1 MGSAG
6 SGKQHAMNISDTHA
20 TLHIQRS
27 TPLAVAGR
35 WSLIAGQLLLGL
47 VISAYLA
54 YFVAHTW
61 LVLRYPYP
69 LDYGEGPLLTQVDLL
84 RTSLPIWELYGDPA
98 EPPYVVVNYP
108 PLYPLLA
115 IALSRLT
122 DTVLLAG
129 RLLALLATLGCVG
142 ALTLLTA
149 NLARF
154 SGVRFFLPMIF
165 LAMPIVREWAVSMR
179 VDMLGICLGLWGLV
193 TLQLAVRAGQPVADA
208 PLAVHETTWKVHGP
222 RAWAVLAGILFLLTL
237 YTKPS
242 LIAAPS
248 AGLAWLAL
256 LVLQP
261 AHRRPAAARSTFLI
275 VMLILSIGG
284 ALLFG
289 LLHQASAG
297 WFALHVVGANA
308 NRWDGNLAR
317 AFWTDVVRLHWPL
330 ALAALLSGLII
341 ILSQIKSRTCYL
353 LPIFYTLGGIVT
365 ALGVG
370 KVGAYTN
377 YFLELY
383 AGLIWMAGAGY
394 GFLAL
399 GRREA
404 HLPSAVAPTE
414 QLPSSGWASLTGR
427 WALLIL
433 LIGTLAYY
441 PPTWSPTTLHRAGL
455 LEPSSPRMAFGQ
467 YNLWHDTQRE
477 AIVLAALERVHA
489 ALTAEIRAAGPV
501 IFTDIPGVAAQADRI
516 SRYQAFEQRQLLEQ
530 GYLEQ
535 DQLLLELANGE
546 IPLAVIDFLGNW
558 LTPEMIELLQRRYA
572 QDGALGTL
580 DRYRPV
586 APGPHTPLNQT
597 FDTGLRLRGYHLA
610 APAGRTGR
618 QFDAGA
624 LLIATLEWERDA
636 HHAPRSANR
645 EPADDITVQLQLTN
659 RAEQI
664 VATTERP
671 LLYGVLPSAE
681 WPIASPVQHMQPLRL
696 PPDLPP
702 GRYSLALGL
711 QRAGQ
716 VLAPAR
722 EIGHIT
728 VQSPRGRYFAETDY
742 FVPAPLLHTWQT
754 IGGLERAGYPL
765 TPAVPFAWG
774 TLQCF
779 ERTCLEWRDGR
790 VEQRP
795 LGAEHY
801 LAETVRST
809 TCSNLQPTVDPTH
822 PVICPTFAEAWTD
835 YGGLATMGPA
845 LSGTVPRNV
854 HIVQWTRYA
863 RLERLPESDQVH
875 LGRLGDEALR
885 LPPGTRYRWP

>member
-1 MGSAG
+1 
-6 SGKQHAMNISDTHA
+6 
-20 TLHIQRS
+20 
-27 TPLAVAGR
+27 
-35 WSLIAGQLLLGL
+35 
-47 VISAYLA
+47 
-54 YFVAHTW
+54 
-61 LVLRYPYP
+61 
-69 LDYGEGPLLTQVDLL
+69 
-84 RTSLPIWELYGDPA
+84 
-98 EPPYVVVNYP
+98 
-108 PLYPLLA
+108 
-115 IALSRLT
+115 
-122 DTVLLAG
+122 
-129 RLLALLATLGCVG
+129 
-142 ALTLLTA
+142 
-149 NLARF
+149 
-154 SGVRFFLPMIF
+154 
-165 LAMPIVREWAVSMR
+165 
-179 VDMLGICLGLWGLV
+179 
-193 TLQLAVRAGQPVADA
+193 
-208 PLAVHETTWKVHGP
+208 
-222 RAWAVLAGILFLLTL
+222 
-237 YTKPS
+237 
-242 LIAAPS
+242 LIAAPV

-275 VMLILSIGG
+275 VMIILSIGS

-308 NRWDGNLAR
+308 NRWDGELAR
-317 AFWTDVVRLHWPL
+317 AFWTDVMQLHWPL

-341 ILSQIKSRTCYL
+341 IFANTHIKSRTFYFFL

-383 AGLIWMAGAGY
+383 AGLIWLAGAGY
-394 GFLAL
+394 GVLVPGPRETDLPAAAAL
-399 GRREA
+399 TG
-404 HLPSAVAPTE
+404 
-414 QLPSSGWASLTGR
+414 QLPAPGWTSLTGR

-433 LIGTLAYY
+433 LIGTLVYY

-455 LEPSSPRMAFGQ
+455 LEPSPPRMAFGQ
-467 YNLWHDTQRE
+467 YNLWHDTRRE
-477 AIVLAALERVHA
+477 TVVLAALERVHT
-489 ALTAEIRAAGPV
+489 ALIAEVRAAGPV
-501 IFTDIPGVAAQADRI
+501 IFTDIPGVAAQADRL
-516 SRYQAFEQRQLLEQ
+516 SRYQAFEQRQLLDQ

-535 DQLLLELANGE
+535 HRILLELANGE
-546 IPLAVIDFLGNW
+546 ISLAVIDFLGNW
-558 LTPEMIELLQRRYA
+558 LTPEMVELLQRRYA
-572 QDGALGTL
+572 QDGALGTF

-586 APGPHTPLNQT
+586 APGPRTPLNRV
-597 FDTGLRLRGYHLA
+597 FDVGLRLRGYHLA

-636 HHAPRSANR
+636 QHEPHTANP
-645 EPADDITVQLQLTN
+645 EPADDIMVQLQLTN
-659 RAEQI
+659 QAEQV
-664 VATTERP
+664 VAMTERP

-681 WPIASPVQHMQPLRL
+681 WLSTTPVQHMQPLRL

-716 VLAPAR
+716 MLAPAR

-728 VQSPRGRYFAETDY
+728 VQIPRGRYFAETDY
-742 FVPAPLLHTWQT
+742 FVPAPLLHTWQA

-790 VEQRP
+790 VEQRS
-795 LGAEHY
+795 LGTEHY

-809 TCSNLQPTVDPTH
+809 ACRNQQPATAEQRATVDPTH
-822 PVICPTFAEAWTD
+822 PAICPAFAKAWTD
-835 YGGLATMGPA
+835 YGGLAAMGPA
-845 LSGTVPRNV
+845 LSGEVPRNV
-854 HIVQWTRYA
+854 HVVQWTRYA